1 MDEAG
6 AENEGREIAGHE
18 NIRRKLRPVMSKVK
32 SPALKIILTIRCS

>member
-18 NIRRKLRPVMSKVK
+18 NIRRKLRPVMLKVI
-32 SPALKIILTIRCS
+32 SPALKIIFNYKV